1 MVIESGDH
9 AGLRCLPP
17 GPAAIS
23 RILPVPPGTS
33 ARPRPPAHLPAGLAR
48 HEAGAHHTPDDH
60 RIVLNVDAMACRA
73 GSSRRSEAL
82 AVFCLGGLAFVNDAR
97 VSPAVFPSAGAIV
110 YAGALIFLGC
120 EGFDLIANASEDARD
135 PGRAL
140 PQAHLIARRG
150 NGQH

>member
-1 MVIESGDH
+1 M
-9 AGLRCLPP
+9 
-17 GPAAIS
+17 
-23 RILPVPPGTS
+23 
-33 ARPRPPAHLPAGLAR
+33 
-48 HEAGAHHTPDDH
+48 
-60 RIVLNVDAMACRA
+60 
-73 GSSRRSEAL
+73 
-82 AVFCLGGLAFVNDAR
+82 FCLGGLAFVNDAR